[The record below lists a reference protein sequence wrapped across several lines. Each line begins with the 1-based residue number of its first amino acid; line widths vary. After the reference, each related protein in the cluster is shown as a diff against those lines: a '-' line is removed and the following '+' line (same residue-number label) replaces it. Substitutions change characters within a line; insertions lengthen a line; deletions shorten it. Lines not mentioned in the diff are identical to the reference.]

1 MADIQV
7 VIMAGGIGSRLWPL
21 STPDLPKQFVD
32 VLGVGKTLIQMTV
45 DRFLPVCPI
54 ENIWIVTSE
63 HYESIVR
70 EQLPSIPTENI
81 LLEPVGR
88 NTAPCIAYAC
98 RKIAVHHPNATVVV
112 TPSDAMVLKTAV
124 YTNIIRQASDF
135 VSESDEARIVTIGI
149 EPTRPET
156 GYGYICASK
165 AVLGELVRETR
176 PEYCQILHRC
186 RQLFLECRSVRVE
199 GEHHSFGAA
208 HSRTADFIRNG

>member
-88 NTAPCIAYAC
+88 NTAHCIA
-98 RKIAVHHPNATVVV
+98 
-112 TPSDAMVLKTAV
+112 
-124 YTNIIRQASDF
+124 
-135 VSESDEARIVTIGI
+135 
-149 EPTRPET
+149 
-156 GYGYICASK
+156 
-165 AVLGELVRETR
+165 
-176 PEYCQILHRC
+176 
-186 RQLFLECRSVRVE
+186 
-199 GEHHSFGAA
+199 
-208 HSRTADFIRNG
+208 

>member
-88 NTAPCIAYAC
+88 NTAPCIAYA
-98 RKIAVHHPNATVVV
+98 
-112 TPSDAMVLKTAV
+112 
-124 YTNIIRQASDF
+124 
-135 VSESDEARIVTIGI
+135 
-149 EPTRPET
+149 
-156 GYGYICASK
+156 
-165 AVLGELVRETR
+165 
-176 PEYCQILHRC
+176 
-186 RQLFLECRSVRVE
+186 
-199 GEHHSFGAA
+199 
-208 HSRTADFIRNG
+208 

>member
-70 EQLPSIPTENI
+70 SSFLPY
-81 LLEPVGR
+81 LL
-88 NTAPCIAYAC
+88 
-98 RKIAVHHPNATVVV
+98 KISFWSPSEGTPRLVSLTLVV
-112 TPSDAMVLKTAV
+112 
-124 YTNIIRQASDF
+124 R
-135 VSESDEARIVTIGI
+135 
-149 EPTRPET
+149 
-156 GYGYICASK
+156 
-165 AVLGELVRETR
+165 
-176 PEYCQILHRC
+176 
-186 RQLFLECRSVRVE
+186 
-199 GEHHSFGAA
+199 
-208 HSRTADFIRNG
+208 